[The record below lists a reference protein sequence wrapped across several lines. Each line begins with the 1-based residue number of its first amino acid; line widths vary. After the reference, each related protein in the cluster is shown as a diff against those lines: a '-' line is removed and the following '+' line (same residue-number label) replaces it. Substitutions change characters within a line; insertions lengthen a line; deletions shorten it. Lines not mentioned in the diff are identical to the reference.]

1 MKTISTVVLPA
12 HLEHLPVFIEAVINA
27 AKDGGVDQKRFFDI
41 ELALEEVLVNIMN
54 HAYEG
59 ANGDIQI
66 LCRSDNQRC
75 FVIEITDTGKAFD
88 MTSVPPPDLSGA
100 ISERTIGGLGV
111 HFVKKLTDN
120 VQYRRYGNKNILEI
134 TIYLVPPISH

>member
-12 HLEHLPVFIEAVINA
+12 HLEHLSVFIETVISA

-59 ANGDIQI
+59 TNGDIQVV
-66 LCRSDNQRC
+66 CRSDNQQ
-75 FVIEITDTGKAFD
+75 FFIIEITDTGKAFD

-100 ISERTIGGLGV
+100 ISERKIGGLGI
-111 HFVKKLTDN
+111 HFAKKLTDK
-120 VQYRRYGNKNILEI
+120 VQYRREGNKNILEI
-134 TIYLVPPISH
+134 KIFLAAPVSL